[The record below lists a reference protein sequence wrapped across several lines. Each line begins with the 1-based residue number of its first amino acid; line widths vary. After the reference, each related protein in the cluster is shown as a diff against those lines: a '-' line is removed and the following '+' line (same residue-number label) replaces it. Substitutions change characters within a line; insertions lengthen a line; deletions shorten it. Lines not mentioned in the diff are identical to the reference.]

1 MTFQQRSD
9 ARQAALEPVVNR
21 ALAAVRQA
29 VAGRAPAV
37 REAFFYGAIGIDPKH
52 LALWFIFARET
63 DVATATRNG
72 LVQEIGTTM
81 RQSLRT
87 EGYPEPAID
96 QVHVSVASDEAIHRA
111 GGFRAFFA

>member
-1 MTFQQRSD
+1 MTFPQQSD
-9 ARQAALEPVVNR
+9 ARQAALEPMVNR

-52 LALWFIFARET
+52 LALWFIFARDS
-63 DVATATRNG
+63 DVATATRSG
-72 LVQEIGTTM
+72 LVQEIGNKM
-81 RQSLRT
+81 RAALRS
-87 EGYPEPAID
+87 EGYPEAAID

>member
-1 MTFQQRSD
+1 MTFPQQSD

-21 ALAAVRQA
+21 ALATVRQA

-52 LALWFIFARET
+52 LALWFIFARDS
-63 DVATATRNG
+63 DVATATRSG
-72 LVQEIGTTM
+72 LVQEIGNKI
-81 RQSLRT
+81 RAALRS
-87 EGYPEPAID
+87 EGYPEAAID